1 MGTRQSDDITVQQ
14 KAELLRIRKICD
26 QMARRV
32 CVRDRWAADHVS
44 DISNHAQ
51 RQLQRWAKKMEIL
64 NVEAFLNTVMRNRLL
79 DLGRKRKSDQARL
92 VFMEDELDPRGEF
105 VPHGQSFFDGLSNQ
119 HIAKENARIVSLK
132 ASASIAIMP
141 TEYDRE
147 LLKERFYDLD
157 ASISDLAR
165 RRNKTP
171 NAMAN
176 YLQKILGG
184 NGQVGALEPV
194 YQVIDG
200 LPLTTAEAFVKILQH
215 FEEQD
220 VLSDPIAGAISHLQY
235 ASKNSKDH
243 RRLAVFGIARLT
255 WLGKRK
261 ISNRGLT
268 NKLLQR
274 LVKAACFYVHEVN
287 DAKHD
292 TFDARGL
299 SDDIKVL
306 EVVFEVVQEFQIK

>member
-1 MGTRQSDDITVQQ
+1 MGTRQPDDITVKQ
-14 KAELLRIRKICD
+14 KAELLRIKAICD
-26 QMARRV
+26 QLARRV

-51 RQLQRWAKKMEIL
+51 RQLQRSAKQMEIL
-64 NVEAFLNTVMRNRLL
+64 NVEAFLATVMRNRLL

-92 VFMEDELDPRGEF
+92 VFMEDELDLRGEF

-157 ASISDLAR
+157 ASVSDLAR
-165 RRNKTP
+165 RRSKTP

-194 YQVIDG
+194 YQVIER
-200 LPLTTAEAFVKILQH
+200 LPLTTAEAFVKVLQH
-215 FEEQD
+215 FD
-220 VLSDPIAGAISHLQY
+220 DNVLSNPVAGAISHLEY
-235 ASKNSKDH
+235 AKKNSKDH
-243 RRLAVFGIARLT
+243 RSLAVVGISRLT

-292 TFDARGL
+292 MLDARGL

-306 EVVFEVVQEFQIK
+306 EVVFEVVQEFQTK